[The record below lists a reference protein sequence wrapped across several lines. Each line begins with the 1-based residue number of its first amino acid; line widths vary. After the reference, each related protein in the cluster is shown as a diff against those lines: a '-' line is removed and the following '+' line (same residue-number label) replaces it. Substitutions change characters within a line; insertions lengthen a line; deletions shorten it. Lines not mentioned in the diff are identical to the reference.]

1 MHTSIGKSFSGMD
14 NQLLEVAEVW
24 FFTEAE
30 TQIRFSPG
38 GLANQGFESTAYLMQ
53 TSFPLEKL

>member
-1 MHTSIGKSFSGMD
+1 MD